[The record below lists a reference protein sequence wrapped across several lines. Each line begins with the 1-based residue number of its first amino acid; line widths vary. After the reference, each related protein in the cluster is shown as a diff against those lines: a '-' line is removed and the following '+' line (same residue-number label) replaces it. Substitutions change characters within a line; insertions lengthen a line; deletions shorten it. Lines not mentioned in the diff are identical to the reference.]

1 MDLLSTLKGCSDDD
15 ERLALLEKEPLV
27 KEGFKKHPRLKQLE
41 RRLRQ
46 AAAAIFAIGQGD
58 LVFQGL
64 EEETHTSTRL
74 QHLLHSLKEVDEGYR
89 PIGGIVGYHAT
100 VLQLLSEKGCG
111 PQPCNSRF
119 LHPLG
124 TEIYHE
130 NTEVKQLI
138 RWGIEALPAL
148 CEFYP
153 VGGAGE
159 RLNLKDE
166 HTGEPLPVAALL
178 FDGRTLLEGLIRDLQ
193 AKEYLYAKLSGKE
206 VVLPIVM
213 MTSHEKDNRTHIES
227 ICRAANWFERGKE
240 NFYFYDQ
247 PLVPVIT
254 KEGNWS
260 LKAPLVLNLKPG
272 GHGVLWKIAEEKG
285 IFDRLEEKGIWKALV
300 RQINNPVA
308 GLDYGLLAFTG
319 KGAKEERAFGFASCE
334 RLLNTP
340 EGVDVVVENPLKEGF
355 EYTLT
360 NVEYT
365 EFEERG
371 IADVPSEAGG
381 TCSAYPSNTNILFA
395 NLKAVRKALQKLP
408 FPGMLINMKT
418 KTPSLQKDGTIIDIE
433 AGRLETTMQNIADAL
448 GQAFDHEADV
458 GELMN
463 LPTYITYNKRS
474 KTISVAKAAYVSGKS
489 LTGTPEGCYRDLQKE
504 HAALLKECG
513 YILEG
518 EAYISY
524 LPALGPLYSIISQKI
539 RKGKLGRGTELRLEI
554 AELDMENVEVEGS
567 LQIQAAYQGKCTLKN
582 VKIQNQG
589 IDSSKENIYWK
600 NQIERFETLQIVI
613 EGDGEFIAEG
623 VVFKGA
629 MHIQVPAGHRVEAKQ
644 KGEGIELV
652 IEKLERPSWCWEY
665 QFDRENTIRVKKR
678 KK

>member
-1 MDLLSTLKGCSDDD
+1 MDLLSALKGCSNDD

-27 KEGFKKHPRLKQLE
+27 KEGFKKHPRLQQLE
-41 RRLRQ
+41 KGLRL
-46 AAAAIFAIGQGD
+46 AVAAIFAIGQGD

-64 EEETHTSTRL
+64 EEEADPSTRFQNLL
-74 QHLLHSLKEVDEGYR
+74 QALKEVEEGYR
-89 PIGGIVGYHAT
+89 SLGGIVGYHST
-100 VLQLLSEKGCG
+100 VLQLLGEKGG
-111 PQPCNSRF
+111 GQRPCNSRF

-124 TEIYHE
+124 TEIYQE
-130 NTEVKQLI
+130 NGEVKQLI
-138 RWGIEALPAL
+138 RWGIEALPTL

-153 VGGAGE
+153 IGGAGE

-178 FDGRTLLEGLIRDLQ
+178 FNGKTLLEGLIRDLQ
-193 AKEYLYAKLSGKE
+193 AKEYLYEKLTGKA
-206 VVLPIVM
+206 VVVPIVM
-213 MTSHEKDNRTHIES
+213 MTSHEKDNRTHIENM
-227 ICRAANWFERGKE
+227 CRTANWWGRDKE

-272 GHGVLWKIAEEKG
+272 GHGVLWKLAQEQG
-285 IFDRLEEKGIWKALV
+285 IFERLEEKGIWKALV

-340 EGVDVVVENPLKEGF
+340 EGVDVVIETPLKKGY

-365 EFEERG
+365 EFQERG

-395 NLKAVRKALQKLP
+395 NLRAVRKALQKLP
-408 FPGMLINMKT
+408 FPGLLINMKT
-418 KTPSLQKDGTIIDIE
+418 KTPSLQKDGTLVDIE
-433 AGRLETTMQNIADAL
+433 AGRLETTMQNIADAM

-474 KTISVAKAAYVSGKS
+474 KTISVAKTAHLPGKS
-489 LTGTPEGCYRDLQKE
+489 LSGTPEGCYHDLQKE
-504 HAALLKECG
+504 HEALFKDCG
-513 YILEG
+513 YHLEG
-518 EAYISY
+518 ESYISY
-524 LPALGPLYSIISQKI
+524 LPALGPLYSIIAQKI
-539 RKGKLGRGTELRLEI
+539 RGGKLGKGAELRLEI

-567 LQIQAAYQGKCTLKN
+567 LQIQATLRGKCTLKN
-582 VKIQNQG
+582 VKIQNHG
-589 IDSSKENIYWK
+589 IDSSKENSCWR
-600 NQIERFETLQIVI
+600 NQIARSETLHIAI
-613 EGDGEFIAEG
+613 DGDGEFLAEG
-623 VVFKGA
+623 VIFKGG
-629 MHIQVPAGHRVEAKQ
+629 MQIKVPASERVVAKQ
-644 KGEGIELV
+644 NGDGIELLREK
-652 IEKLERPSWCWEY
+652 IEGPSWSWEY
-665 QFDRENTIRVKKR
+665 RFDEGNAVRLVKGR
-678 KK
+678 K